1 MSITRLNRTH
11 IFNSLEIIQTSLLPQ
26 FSQVC
31 PDGNATVRPPPSPP
45 PLLAAW
51 PPSRL
56 RVRAAWHRCG
66 RGPNDS
72 KFSVLFSN
80 APSTLQNIPPY
91 FIRGR
96 GESEPSRDRREEQS
110 SSGEHLLSDILERCD
125 LIRNKQEKK
134 RRRRRGG

>member
-1 MSITRLNRTH
+1 MSITRINRTH

-26 FSQVC
+26 FSRVC
-31 PDGNATVRPPPSPP
+31 PDVC

-56 RVRAAWHRCG
+56 WVQVAWHRCG
-66 RGPNDS
+66 RRPNDS

-96 GESEPSRDRREEQS
+96 GESEPSRERREEQS

>member
-1 MSITRLNRTH
+1 MSITRINRTH
-11 IFNSLEIIQTSLLPQ
+11 MFNSLEIIQTSLLPQ
-26 FSQVC
+26 FSRVC
-31 PDGNATVRPPPSPP
+31 PLATVRP

-56 RVRAAWHRCG
+56 RVQVAWHRCG
-66 RGPNDS
+66 RRPNDS

-96 GESEPSRDRREEQS
+96 GESEPSRERREEQS